1 MRKEAL
7 RTLEPPRLAPS
18 IDRMQHGGEAHCTR
32 THYTRREEIVHAVTH
47 GAGLLLS
54 AGGLAVLVAVAG
66 LRGSSLHVAGCG
78 IFGAGLVALYAAST
92 FYHGVRAPHL
102 KRILQRF
109 DHSAIFLL
117 IAATYTPFLLLELGG
132 GWSWTLLGLVWALA
146 IVGIVLQVGFPHA
159 RRWSVPLYLGM
170 GWMVITVAEPLGH
183 ALGRAGLTLLVSG
196 GLAYSAGLV
205 FYAWERLPYNH
216 AVWHLFVL
224 AGSSLH
230 FACVLG
236 FVIPRGA

>member
-1 MRKEAL
+1 MPSVDGVQPGDEAL
-7 RTLEPPRLAPS
+7 
-18 IDRMQHGGEAHCTR
+18 GTR
-32 THYTRREEIVHAVTH
+32 TRYTRREETVHAVTH

-54 AGGLAVLVAVAG
+54 VGGLAVLVAIAG

-78 IFGAGLVALYAAST
+78 IFGAGLVALYGAST
-92 FYHGVRAPHL
+92 FYHGARAPRL
-102 KRILQRF
+102 KSILQRL

-117 IAATYTPFLLLELGG
+117 IAATYTPFLLVGLGG
-132 GWSWTLLGLVWALA
+132 GWSFPLLGLIWALA
-146 IVGIVLQVGFPHA
+146 IIGIVLQVAVPRA

-170 GWMVITVAEPLGH
+170 GWVVIAVVEPLSH
-183 ALGRAGLTLLVSG
+183 SLGRAGLALLVSG

-205 FYAWERLPYNH
+205 FYKWERLPYNH

-224 AGSSLH
+224 MGSGLH

-236 FVIPRGA
+236 FVIPRGV